1 MQKATKLILNQ
12 SAHIFFQ
19 NEKLLNSIKFKAY
32 YFLKETYVDKLEKK
46 AEEGLDVEKGYLKA
60 KSPSMQ
66 RRKSL
71 NNQNNNTLNTGP
83 KVTTRRKSLVGA
95 AAAELKSPNSQRRRK
110 SISLR
115 DD

>member
-1 MQKATKLILNQ
+1 MHRISFK
-12 SAHIFFQ
+12 
-19 NEKLLNSIKFKAY
+19 NEKLLNFTKSKAY

-95 AAAELKSPNSQRRRK
+95 AAAELKSPNTQRRRK

>member
-1 MQKATKLILNQ
+1 MPKVHRI
-12 SAHIFFQ
+12 SFQ
-19 NEKLLNSIKFKAY
+19 NEKLLNFIKSKAY

-60 KSPSMQ
+60 KSPNMQ

-95 AAAELKSPNSQRRRK
+95 AAAEKLKSPNLTQRRK

-115 DD
+115 DN